1 MARQFKVDAWYRIT
15 SIEQGGDAAGALAAQ
30 EARTRKAL
38 STSGATVHCPPT
50 GITGSSYEIHNLTTA
65 EQLVGLKREIQGIEH
80 KIEELAGQGESTDG
94 IEKLVADKM
103 NTRTWQR
110 DIINTFAK
118 MR

>member
-1 MARQFKVDAWYRIT
+1 MDQKN
-15 SIEQGGDAAGALAAQ
+15 IEQILA
-30 EARTRKAL
+30 
-38 STSGATVHCPPT
+38 
-50 GITGSSYEIHNLTTA
+50 IA
-65 EQLVGLKREIQGIEH
+65 EQFVELKRRREELKREIQGIEH
-80 KIEELAGQGESTDG
+80 KIEELVGQGESTDG

>member
-1 MARQFKVDAWYRIT
+1 MDQKN
-15 SIEQGGDAAGALAAQ
+15 IEQILA
-30 EARTRKAL
+30 
-38 STSGATVHCPPT
+38 
-50 GITGSSYEIHNLTTA
+50 IA
-65 EQLVGLKREIQGIEH
+65 EQLVGLKRRREELKREIQGLEH
-80 KIEELAGQGESTDG
+80 KIEELVGQGESTDG